1 MQKFLVTCNPGL
13 EDIVYAEV
21 RDTNA
26 VAEARKFFDFQGH
39 VEVVNIS
46 LPELFQLRSIDQII
60 EIKDAFYFDK
70 TLDSLSERVADS
82 DIGELDTAGSFRVS
96 TRRFGNHSF
105 GSHEV
110 QAVIGEVLRKRY
122 NQTVSLKEYEVHIKL
137 DVIAS
142 FAYIGIQHTPEK
154 YQKRFRMDYLH
165 RAGIKPSVAYA
176 LQRLACIRSGQ
187 TILDPF
193 CGAGTIPLEV
203 AHHYKDQ
210 VKILGGDLYED
221 VLEGA
226 RNNAYLNELGD
237 YIQYQQ
243 MNVFTLPEYLQDPV
257 DVIISNPPYG
267 VKSATKSN
275 MRKLIRVFIVNA
287 ARVLKKEGKMVI
299 LMQRADMFRQ
309 TILRTKLFKITEER
323 VVESGSLYPH
333 LFVLGKIDDPDPDK
347 HP

>member
-13 EDIVYAEV
+13 EDVVYAEV
-21 RDTNA
+21 HDTNA

-39 VEVVNIS
+39 VEVDNIS
-46 LPELFQLRSIDQII
+46 LGELLQLRSIDQII
-60 EIKDAFYFDK
+60 EIKDAFHFDK
-70 TLDSLSERVADS
+70 TLDTLSERVAN
-82 DIGELDTAGSFRVS
+82 INIEELDSSGSFRVS
-96 TRRFGNHSF
+96 TRRFGNHPF

-110 QAVIGEVLRKRY
+110 QAVIGDVLRNKY
-122 NQTVSLKEYEVHIKL
+122 NQTVSLKDYEVHIKL

-154 YQKRFRMDYLH
+154 YHKRFRMDYLH

-176 LQRLACIRSGQ
+176 LQRLAAIQPGQ

-203 AHHYKDQ
+203 AYHYKDQ
-210 VKILGGDLYED
+210 VKNLGGDLYED

-226 RNNAYLNELGD
+226 RNNAGLNKLEG

-243 MNVFTLPEYLQDPV
+243 MNVFTMPDHLDEPIDT
-257 DVIISNPPYG
+257 IISNPPYG

-287 ARVLKKEGKMVI
+287 ARMLKEGGKMVI

-309 TILRTKLFKITEER
+309 TVLRTKLFKITEER

-333 LFVLGKIDDPDPDK
+333 VFVLGKIDDPDLE
-347 HP
+347 